1 MFSEWLLKSTFE
13 VNLKTS
19 RWNYTIEYEQASIWE
34 TIEFYIKTEKEHIL
48 IWLYK
53 FIQEHTKKKPWYKF
67 RGMSKK
73 DFLDLWEENLKKL
86 FEQIKDTRFRL
97 PKQRKAWGDDSPFE
111 SFLAFL
117 AEKLCVPP
125 HILLKEYTFEQ
136 AVLLARGIEYN
147 VNMQSPEWELRNA
160 QNKAWDEMNEWEDFD
175 MEAIKKLRD
184 LKDNQSKNA

>member
-13 VNLKTS
+13 VNLKTG

-34 TIEFYIKTEKEHIL
+34 TIEFYIKSEKEHIL
-48 IWLYK
+48 IWLYQ

-97 PKQRKAWGDDSPFE
+97 PKQRKAWWDDSPFE

-136 AVLLARGIEYN
+136 AVLLARWIEYN